1 MNCLQKGIRDPR
13 CLAIV
18 GAVVVWFVLFP
29 SDLET
34 FLTPVRSLISLASE
48 LLWLTA
54 SISPW
59 AYLLAAVVVICWT
72 WRTRGGSSTSRADGS
87 L

>member
-1 MNCLQKGIRDPR
+1 MNCLQKGVRDPR
-13 CLAIV
+13 VLAIA
-18 GAVVVWFVLFP
+18 GAVIVWFVLFP
-29 SDLET
+29 SDLGT
-34 FLTPVRSLISLASE
+34 VLTPVRSLISLTSE

-72 WRTRGGSSTSRADGS
+72 WRAKGSSTTRADGS